1 MRPASEHHIPEGLLA
16 ANVLLREKPP
26 LGFERTETTVH
37 QASIRLNYLNGNR
50 VSSTVVFEGRQ
61 VSLKAQQQSSQTTS
75 NSTAPSDPIATALS
89 NVPGVASVTP
99 APDPTRDKAIGG
111 HQNETD
117 ALTFKTP
124 EDQAKFLAESSRKHL
139 VPGDVSENGFGPG
152 VRLPGGLHA
161 EQGRVDPVSGQFL
174 VTAHIDRFNANNGLA
189 PLVGHFVVDVMI
201 GMALFHHSAGLD
213 H

>member
-1 MRPASEHHIPEGLLA
+1 MMTLQQEQSWGADGGSPYNTLNTGGETDAIYGDAWLK
-16 ANVLLREKPP
+16 ANGEIAP
-26 LGFERTETTVH
+26 GQNSQAYFDRTGEFTP
-37 QASIRLNYLNGNR
+37 
-50 VSSTVVFEGRQ
+50 
-61 VSLKAQQQSSQTTS
+61 KAQQKSSSTTS
-75 NSTAPSDPIATALS
+75 NSTTPSDPIATALS
-89 NVPGVASVTP
+89 NVPGVASVTS

-139 VPGDVSENGFGPG
+139 VSGDVSENGFGPG

-161 EQGRVDPVSGQFL
+161 EQGHIDPHTGQFL

-201 GMALFHHSAGLD
+201 GMTFFHHSAGLD